1 MSAFY
6 VVFLPDRIVL
16 KFTQLFCGYIG
27 RKIRANSLYTEFIRP
42 AIKIKY
48 MENIIEVNV
57 RSEIGKLNGVIIHTP
72 GEEVENMTPG
82 NAERALYSDIIN
94 LSIARDEYRQIQG
107 VLSKLTRTYEVKDL
121 LCNILQNREVKE
133 EVLNRIEAIEPFIGE
148 EAPRGSLK
156 EQLLE
161 EKPENLAR
169 ILIEGVEMVKDNLT
183 KYLSKDWYAL
193 RPMHNF
199 LFTRDASMTINNE
212 VLIGRMANSIRDRES
227 VIMRSIFDFT
237 PEFRTT
243 TLSLTSSP
251 KSDTRVRTIEGGDV
265 LVAREDIL
273 IIGNGARTS
282 TQAIDLLM
290 YEMLRRKSE
299 KIQHILIQQLPHTP
313 DSFIH
318 LDMVFTLLDR
328 DKCMVFEPLIMN
340 PGSYQTVHIK
350 MQNGKLLGI
359 RNEKNLL
366 TALKKLGMDLEPVPC
381 GGSDDWN
388 QEREQ
393 WHSGANFFCV
403 GPGQVLGYARNN
415 YTIEAMNNAGYDI
428 IKANDFIDG
437 KADVSGNRKYVITI
451 DGSELPRG
459 GGGARCMTMPVN
471 RTDIVW

>member
-1 MSAFY
+1 MEQ
-6 VVFLPDRIVL
+6 I
-16 KFTQLFCGYIG
+16 TQ
-27 RKIRANSLYTEFIRP
+27 
-42 AIKIKY
+42 
-48 MENIIEVNV
+48 VNV
-57 RSEIGKLNGVIIHTP
+57 RSEIGRLNGVIIHTP

-94 LSIARDEYRQIQG
+94 LSIARDEYKQIQG
-107 VLSKLTRTYEVKDL
+107 VLSKLTRTYEVREL
-121 LCNILQNREVKE
+121 LGNILKNESVKE

-148 EAPRGSLK
+148 EAPCGSLK
-156 EQLLE
+156 ERLRE
-161 EKPENLAR
+161 EDPENLASM
-169 ILIEGVEMVKDNLT
+169 LIEGVEMVKDNLT

-199 LFTRDASMTINNE
+199 LFTRDAAMSINNE

-237 PEFRTT
+237 PEFQTA
-243 TLSLTSSP
+243 TLSLKTSP
-251 KSDTRVRTIEGGDV
+251 KSAARIRTIEGGDV
-265 LVAREDIL
+265 LVAREDLL

-299 KIQHILIQQLPHTP
+299 KVQHILIQQLPHTP

-328 DKCMVFEPLIMN
+328 DKCMVFEPLILH
-340 PGSYQTVHIK
+340 PGSHQTVHIK
-350 MQNGKLLGI
+350 IQNGKLLGI

-366 TALKKLGMDLEPVPC
+366 VALKKLGMELEPVLC
-381 GGSDDWN
+381 GGTDDWN

-403 GPGQVLGYARNN
+403 GPGQVLGYARNH
-415 YTIEAMNNAGYDI
+415 YTIEAMHNAGFEI
-428 IKANDFIDG
+428 IKANDFIAG
-437 KADVSGNRKYVITI
+437 KVGVSEKDKYVITI
-451 DGSELPRG
+451 EGSELPRG
-459 GGGARCMTMPVN
+459 GGGARCMSLPVN
-471 RTDIVW
+471 RTDIIW